1 MDATPRCCAACDG
14 TRVLLSHHRV
24 NTTETLEHPV
34 KAYRRVLTDTIISME
49 SSTPN
54 DPISSGSQINIT
66 VIGGGYVGLPTAAV
80 LAKFGHVVTLAENDL
95 RRLRSLR
102 EGRSPHFEE
111 GLEALMNEGVL
122 RGNLKFIMEAS
133 VAVDNAEIIFICVPT
148 PQGDDGTTDMSYLMR
163 VVASIAPNLGAEA
176 IVVIKSTVPVGTA
189 QRVYDV
195 IGRSDVSVVSNPE
208 FLSTGTAVA
217 ESLHPERI
225 VVGAKDSRVAM
236 RVASLFEESKAPV
249 VVTSNAT
256 AETIKYAANA
266 FLAVRLSFSNE
277 LSRFCEQVDANVID
291 LLQGLG
297 HDHRIGFSY
306 LQPGPG
312 WGGSCLPKDT
322 AALIVMGKA
331 NNFDFP
337 VLQSAVATNNAQLEH
352 VVQTILSKV
361 GDTAG
366 RVVGLWGLTFKAGTD
381 DRRNSP
387 ALHVAKRLLESGIT
401 LKAYDPT
408 VALGGADDLDGIE
421 IVSDAYS
428 AAKGASLVV
437 LLTEWPEFREL
448 DWDKVAG
455 LMAKTSIFDTRN
467 ALNRDVMRN
476 SSLHY
481 SSIGTV

>member
-1 MDATPRCCAACDG
+1 MEPSTLNDA
-14 TRVLLSHHRV
+14 
-24 NTTETLEHPV
+24 
-34 KAYRRVLTDTIISME
+34 ISRG
-49 SSTPN
+49 S
-54 DPISSGSQINIT
+54 PINVA

-80 LAKFGHVVTLAENDL
+80 LAKFGHVVTLAESDL
-95 RRLRSLR
+95 GRLRSLQQ
-102 EGRSPHFEE
+102 GKSPHFEKD
-111 GLEALMNEGVL
+111 LEALMNEGFM
-122 RGNLKFIMEAS
+122 RGNLKFEIDDS
-133 VAVDNAEIIFICVPT
+133 VAVGDAEFIFMCVPT
-148 PQGDDGTTDMSYLMR
+148 PQGNDGTTDMSFLMKA
-163 VVASIAPNLGAEA
+163 VTSIAPNLCPKA

-189 QRVYDV
+189 QRVYDE
-195 IGRSDVSVVSNPE
+195 IGRPDVSVVSNPE

-217 ESLHPERI
+217 GSLHPERI
-225 VVGAKDSRVAM
+225 VVGAKDSRVAL
-236 RVASLFEESKAPV
+236 RVASLFEKTKAPV

-277 LSRFCEQVDANVID
+277 LSRFCEKVDANVID

-297 HDHRIGFSY
+297 YDHRIGFSY

-322 AALIVMGKA
+322 AALIVMGNA

-361 GDTAG
+361 GVTAG
-366 RVVGLWGLTFKAGTD
+366 GVVGLWGLTFKAGTD

-387 ALHVAKRLLESGIT
+387 ALHVARRLLESGISV
-401 LKAYDPT
+401 KAYDPT
-408 VALGGADDLDGIE
+408 VFSGDADDLDGIE
-421 IVSDAYS
+421 IVNDAYS

-437 LLTEWPEFREL
+437 LLTEWPALKEL
-448 DWDKVAG
+448 DWEKVAA
-455 LMAKTSIFDTRN
+455 LMAEPSIFDTRN
-467 ALNRDVMRN
+467 ALNPDVMRN

-481 SSIGTV
+481 SSIGTS

>member
-1 MDATPRCCAACDG
+1 
-14 TRVLLSHHRV
+14 
-24 NTTETLEHPV
+24 
-34 KAYRRVLTDTIISME
+34 ME
-49 SSTPN
+49 PSTP
-54 DPISSGSQINIT
+54 DDAISSGTPINIA
-66 VIGGGYVGLPTAAV
+66 VIGGGYVGLPTGAV
-80 LAKFGHVVTLAENDL
+80 LAKFGHVVTLAENDP
-95 RRLRSLR
+95 RRLRSLQ

-111 GLEALMNEGVL
+111 GLEALMNEGSL
-122 RGNLKFIMEAS
+122 RGNLKFVMEAS
-133 VAVDNAEIIFICVPT
+133 EAVGNAEIIFICVPT
-148 PQGDDGTTDMSYLMR
+148 PQGDDGTTDMSYLMKA
-163 VVASIAPNLGAEA
+163 VSSIAPNLYAEA

-189 QRVYDV
+189 ERVYDA
-195 IGRSDVSVVSNPE
+195 IGRPNVSVVSNPE
-208 FLSTGTAVA
+208 FLSTGSAVA
-217 ESLHPERI
+217 ESLRPERI
-225 VVGAKDSRVAM
+225 VVGARDSGVALRVA
-236 RVASLFEESKAPV
+236 ALFEESKAPV
-249 VVTSNAT
+249 VITSNAT

-297 HDHRIGFSY
+297 YDHRIGFSY

-322 AALIVMGKA
+322 AALIMMGKA

-337 VLQSAVATNNAQLEH
+337 VLESAVVTNTAQLDH
-352 VVQTILSKV
+352 VVQTILTEV
-361 GDTAG
+361 GATAG

-387 ALHVAKRLLESGIT
+387 ALLVARRLLELGIT

-408 VALGGADDLDGIE
+408 VASGGADDLDGIE

-437 LLTEWPEFREL
+437 LLTEWPEFRDL
-448 DWDKVAG
+448 DLDKVVG
-455 LMAKTSIFDTRN
+455 LMAEPSIYDTRN
-467 ALNRDVMRN
+467 VLNRDLARN

-481 SSIGTV
+481 RSIGTA

>member
-1 MDATPRCCAACDG
+1 MEPSMLNDAISRALPI
-14 TRVLLSHHRV
+14 
-24 NTTETLEHPV
+24 
-34 KAYRRVLTDTIISME
+34 TIA
-49 SSTPN
+49 
-54 DPISSGSQINIT
+54 

-80 LAKFGHVVTLAENDL
+80 LAKFGHVVTLAESDP
-95 RRLRSLR
+95 RRLHSLQ
-102 EGRSPHFEE
+102 EGKSPHFEE
-111 GLEALMNEGVL
+111 DLEALMNEGVS
-122 RGNLKFIMEAS
+122 RGKLNFVLDAAEA
-133 VAVDNAEIIFICVPT
+133 VGDAEIVFICVPT
-148 PQGDDGTTDMSYLMR
+148 PQGDDGTTDMSYLMKA
-163 VVASIAPNLGAEA
+163 VTSFAANLCPEA

-189 QRVYDV
+189 ERVYDV
-195 IGRSDVSVVSNPE
+195 IGRPDVAVISNPE

-225 VVGAKDSRVAM
+225 VVGAKDSGIAL
-236 RVASLFEESKAPV
+236 RVASLFEETNAPV
-249 VVTSNAT
+249 VITSNAT

-297 HDHRIGFSY
+297 FDHRIGFSY

-322 AALIVMGKA
+322 ASLIMMGKA

-337 VLQSAVATNNAQLEH
+337 VLQSAVATNVAQLEH

-361 GDTAG
+361 DVTPSL
-366 RVVGLWGLTFKAGTD
+366 VVGLWGLTFKAGTD

-387 ALHVAKRLLESGIT
+387 AIHVAKRLLEAGIT

-408 VALGGADDLDGIE
+408 VSFGGDDDLEGIE
-421 IVSDAYS
+421 IVNDAYD
-428 AAKGASLVV
+428 AAKGASLVI
-437 LLTEWPEFREL
+437 LLTEWPEFQNL
-448 DWDKVAG
+448 DWDKVAS
-455 LMAKTSIFDTRN
+455 LMKEPSVFDTRN
-467 ALNRDVMRN
+467 VLNRDVMRK

-481 SSIGTV
+481 SSIGTS